1 MTQSKNDLTAAYL
14 ESDQR
19 SVISNQNK
27 LKKETA
33 ANAYLISLS
42 SIARRAEADHLSY
55 LKRKTACRFTLI
67 ELLVVIAIIAILAG
81 MLLPALNKAR
91 EKARAIDCL
100 SNLKQHGQL
109 NAMYL
114 NDNNDMYCT
123 AVRRIYVEFYNS
135 YLKTRKVY
143 WCSSATGFTYEY
155 SSTKNILNCD
165 DGHVKNALYE
175 GNVYGYNYI
184 GFTTIRAF
192 GSDASGSSTTE
203 QFVKNTQVRNHSS
216 KVLFGDIARNA
227 TDKSGLPDLTKNT
240 NSNLWGATGD
250 SSQGSPHDRHSGGA
264 NICWADGHASHVIK
278 SRTTIA
284 TLGNQKSSNP
294 FLAIHWKSCVTE

>member
-1 MTQSKNDLTAAYL
+1 MKIQNETGIRENILMINLSKTHNRLKNSGKEKTMNIFSSFISHHSSL
-14 ESDQR
+14 ERKR
-19 SVISNQNK
+19 S
-27 LKKETA
+27 
-33 ANAYLISLS
+33 
-42 SIARRAEADHLSY
+42 
-55 LKRKTACRFTLI
+55 FTLI

-123 AVRRIYVEFYNS
+123 AVRRIYVEFYNT

-143 WCSSATGFTYEY
+143 WCASATDFTYEY
-155 SSTKNILNCD
+155 SSDKNILRCD
-165 DGHVKNALYE
+165 EKHVKNALYE

-184 GFTTIRAF
+184 GFTTSRAL
-192 GSDASGSSTTE
+192 GSDASGATQTE
-203 QFVKNTQVRNHSS
+203 QFVKNTRVKNHSS
-216 KVLFGDIARNA
+216 KVLFGDIVRNA
-227 TDKSGLPDLTKNT
+227 TGKTGLPDLTRQT

-250 SSQGSPHDRHSGGA
+250 SSQGSPHDRHNGGA
-264 NICWADGHASHVIK
+264 NICWADAHASHVIK
-278 SRTTIA
+278 SRTTICGSA
-284 TLGNQKSSNP
+284 DESSGNPHLNTY
-294 FLAIHWKSCVTE
+294 WKSCVQ

>member
-1 MTQSKNDLTAAYL
+1 MK
-14 ESDQR
+14 
-19 SVISNQNK
+19 IQNK
-27 LKKETA
+27 TGVEFFDGKK
-33 ANAYLISLS
+33 S
-42 SIARRAEADHLSY
+42 
-55 LKRKTACRFTLI
+55 FTLI

-123 AVRRIYVEFYNS
+123 AVRRIYVEFYNT

-143 WCSSATGFTYEY
+143 WCASATDFTYEY
-155 SSTKNILNCD
+155 SSDKNILRCD
-165 DGHVKNALYE
+165 EKHVKNALYE

-192 GSDASGSSTTE
+192 GSDASGSSTTA
-203 QFVKNTQVRNHSS
+203 QFIKNSQVKNHSS

-250 SSQGSPHDRHSGGA
+250 SSQGSPHDRHNGGA
-264 NICWADGHASHVIK
+264 NICWADAHASHVIK
-278 SRTTIA
+278 SRTRICGSA
-284 TLGNQKSSNP
+284 DESSSNP
-294 FLAIHWKSCVTE
+294 YLNTYWKSCVQ